1 MSTALQKTTRPSL
14 FATRCCFTIRQ
25 SLIAIHFRFTSR
37 HSLFAI
43 RYSLPFFS
51 RLADLPTCRFADKFW
66 LGRSLALPQF

>member
-25 SLIAIHFRFTSR
+25 SLIAIHFRFTGR
-37 HSLFAI
+37 QSLFAI

-51 RLADLPTCRFADKFW
+51 RPADLPTSFGSAGASPSQILAD
-66 LGRSLALPQF
+66 